1 VANCKVIAVA
11 NQKGGVGKSTSVYCI
26 GAGLAMDGKRV
37 LLVDVDPQGDL
48 TKMLGQRKPHELT
61 HTLAEQMNA
70 VVQHSAEPEHPEI
83 LHHHEGFDFVPGN
96 QTLSAVEAGLV
107 NMMSRETVLRWYID
121 SIRRDYNY
129 VLLDYRPSLGILAI
143 NALPALDYVLVPVQ
157 AD

>member
-1 VANCKVIAVA
+1 M
-11 NQKGGVGKSTSVYCI
+11 Y
-26 GAGLAMDGKRV
+26 
-37 LLVDVDPQGDL
+37 
-48 TKMLGQRKPHELT
+48 
-61 HTLAEQMNA
+61 
-70 VVQHSAEPEHPEI
+70 
-83 LHHHEGFDFVPGN
+83 HHEGFDFVPGN

-129 VLLDYRPSLGILAI
+129 VLLDYSPSLGILAI

>member
-1 VANCKVIAVA
+1 MPC
-11 NQKGGVGKSTSVYCI
+11 G
-26 GAGLAMDGKRV
+26 R
-37 LLVDVDPQGDL
+37 
-48 TKMLGQRKPHELT
+48 
-61 HTLAEQMNA
+61 
-70 VVQHSAEPEHPEI
+70 PEI
-83 LHHHEGFDFVPGN
+83 MYHQEGFDFVPGN